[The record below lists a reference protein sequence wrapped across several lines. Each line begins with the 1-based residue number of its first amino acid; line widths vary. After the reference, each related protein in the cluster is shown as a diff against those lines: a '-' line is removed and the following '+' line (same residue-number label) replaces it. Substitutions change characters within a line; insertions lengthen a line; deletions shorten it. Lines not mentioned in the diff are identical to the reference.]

1 MTLLK
6 PIRYREPV
14 IAPKVIVEEKK
25 VEKTIE
31 TELPKV
37 IQKSQINDGLVHGLN
52 EVVKALDRKEAQ
64 LCLLADNCEESKYK
78 ELVEA
83 FCAQNNIPLI
93 HVSERNKLGEW
104 LGIFKR
110 DEEGNI
116 RKLRGV
122 SSLAIKDFGESSSA
136 LEYVLNYAR
145 EHSK

>member
-1 MTLLK
+1 M
-6 PIRYREPV
+6 
-14 IAPKVIVEEKK
+14 
-25 VEKTIE
+25 
-31 TELPKV
+31 
-37 IQKSQINDGLVHGLN
+37 N

-64 LCLLADNCEESKYK
+64 LCLLADNCEEAKYK

-110 DEEGNI
+110 DEEGKI

>member
-1 MTLLK
+1 MADTDAQV
-6 PIRYREPV
+6 PV
-14 IAPKVIVEEKK
+14 VTEEKK
-25 VEKTIE
+25 TEKSIL

-64 LCLLADNCEESKYK
+64 LCILADNCEESKYTT
-78 ELVEA
+78 LVEA
-83 FCAQNNIPLI
+83 FAAQNNIPLI
-93 HVSERNKLGEW
+93 HVDERNQLGEW
-104 LGIFKR
+104 LGLYKK

-122 SSLAIKDFGESSSA
+122 SSCAIKDFGEGSTA
-136 LEYVLNYAR
+136 LEYTLNYAK

>member
-1 MTLLK
+1 MK
-6 PIRYREPV
+6 YREPTV
-14 IAPKVIVEEKK
+14 APVTEEKK
-25 VEKTIE
+25 VEKSIE

-64 LCLLADNCEESKYK
+64 LCLLAEDCQEDKYK
-78 ELVEA
+78 TLVEA

-93 HVSERNKLGEW
+93 HVSERAKLGEW

-110 DEEGNI
+110 DEDGKI
-116 RKLRGV
+116 RNLRKV
-122 SSLAIKDFGESSSA
+122 SSCAIKDFGESSAA
-136 LEYVLNYAR
+136 LEYTMNYAK

>member
-1 MTLLK
+1 M
-6 PIRYREPV
+6 YREPV
-14 IAPKVIVEEKK
+14 IAPKVVEEKK
-25 VEKTIE
+25 IEKTID

-78 ELVEA
+78 DLVEA

-110 DEEGNI
+110 DEEGKI

-122 SSLAIKDFGESSSA
+122 SSIAVKDFGESSSA